1 MIETGEEWEVH
12 LRTKVHKRLSG
23 KAKGGMSGK
32 ERWEAS
38 VREEVHVEKV
48 QWKERGKV
56 EANER
61 EVREEDDEV

>member
-1 MIETGEEWEVH
+1 M
-12 LRTKVHKRLSG
+12 HKRLAG

-32 ERWEAS
+32 ERWEAEKARKKEWDVEEAS

-48 QWKERGKV
+48 QWKERGKD